1 MSMKYV
7 TIISPGEMDEPIVS
21 LFLVSPIT
29 TTADILNELKLWGYV
44 LFLLSY
50 PARFFDWKEELY
62 ERISNG
68 ACLYALEPS
77 VADDLC
83 GLSLCTYPEEFAH
96 LFVREV
102 RERRGLLADSQTNST
117 FNLNQ
122 LYQPRGTNHDCKTS

>member
-1 MSMKYV
+1 MKYI
-7 TIISPGEMDEPIVS
+7 TIISPGEMDDPTIS
-21 LFLVSPIT
+21 LVLVRPGL
-29 TTADILNELKLWGYV
+29 TTADILHELKLWGYV

>member
-1 MSMKYV
+1 MKYI
-7 TIISPGEMDEPIVS
+7 TIISPGEMDDTTIS
-21 LFLVSPIT
+21 LVLVRPGL

-77 VADDLC
+77 VADYLY
-83 GLSLCTYPEEFAH
+83 GLSLLTYPEEFAH
-96 LFVREV
+96 LFIKEV
-102 RERRGLLADSQTNST
+102 RESRGLLADSQTNST
-117 FNLNQ
+117 INLNH